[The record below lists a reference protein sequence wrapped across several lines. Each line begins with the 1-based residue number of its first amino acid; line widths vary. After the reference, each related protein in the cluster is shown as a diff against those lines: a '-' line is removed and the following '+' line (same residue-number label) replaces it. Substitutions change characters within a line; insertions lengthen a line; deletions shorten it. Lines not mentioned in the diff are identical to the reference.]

1 MDKKKVKKI
10 VGTTADAAA
19 GVVGGVLRIG
29 LKVAVSVL
37 LVAIITGLLFTCI
50 FAYYIK
56 TSVNP
61 TLETDLE
68 DYKVS
73 LSSTIWFTDS
83 DGMDKELVRLNTTK
97 NRVWVDYENIPEDME
112 HALVAIE
119 DKRFYEHKGVDWY
132 RSTGAVVQM
141 FFAMSNDFGGSTIT
155 QQLVKNVTGKD
166 EGLVM

>member
-1 MDKKKVKKI
+1 MDRKKVKKI
-10 VGTTADAAA
+10 IGTTADTTA
-19 GVVGGVLRIG
+19 GVVGGLLRLG
-29 LKVAVSVL
+29 LKVVVSIL
-37 LVAIITGLLFTCI
+37 LVAIITGLLFTCV

-83 DGMDKELVRLNTTK
+83 DGVDKELVRLNTTK

-112 HALVAIE
+112 HALV
-119 DKRFYEHKGVDWY
+119 
-132 RSTGAVVQM
+132 
-141 FFAMSNDFGGSTIT
+141 
-155 QQLVKNVTGKD
+155 
-166 EGLVM
+166 